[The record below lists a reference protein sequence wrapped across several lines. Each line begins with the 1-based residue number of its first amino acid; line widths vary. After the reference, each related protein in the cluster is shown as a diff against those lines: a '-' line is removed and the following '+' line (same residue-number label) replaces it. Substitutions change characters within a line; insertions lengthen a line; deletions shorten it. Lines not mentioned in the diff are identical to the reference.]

1 MENHDPNAPHD
12 ATGRA
17 DPEKSVARLLQLAG
31 ERMAP
36 RSVPME
42 RARAAAH
49 QSWQRM
55 LAQRSPVQPTARR
68 TPGWA
73 VGFAAAASV
82 VLAVILYRGPA
93 PDVTVARVERV
104 AGAVQMEFG
113 GRSPVIVRDG
123 MPIPAGGRLLTR
135 DARAALSLGESL
147 SLRMNRNTTVDF
159 GEGAVTLQQGA
170 IYVDTGH
177 SPAKSFLRIVT
188 PAGEVRHVGTQF
200 QVLVEGDRTKV
211 RVREGR
217 VRIDP
222 LDGTLAAAGELNAE
236 EEIVLVPGQE
246 AVRRAVSPF
255 GPEWGWSAEI
265 APPFAIEGRALAEFL
280 GWVIRENGWQ
290 LAYATPAARSAAG
303 EVRLHGGPAT
313 APDPETLARITA
325 ITGFS
330 LSSQDG
336 VLRVSDAR

>member
-1 MENHDPNAPHD
+1 MENHDPIVPND
-12 ATGRA
+12 ATGP
-17 DPEKSVARLLQLAG
+17 DPEKSVTRLLQLAG

-49 QSWQRM
+49 ESWQGM
-55 LAQRSPVQPTARR
+55 LAQRSSGQRAARR
-68 TPGWA
+68 TIGWA
-73 VGFAAAASV
+73 ASFAAAASV
-82 VLAVILYRGPA
+82 VLAVILYRSPA
-93 PDVTVARVERV
+93 PDVTVARFERV
-104 AGAVQMEFG
+104 EGSVRMELG

-123 MPIPAGGRLLTR
+123 MTIPAGGRLLTR
-135 DARAALSLGESL
+135 DALAALSLGESL
-147 SLRMNRNTTVDF
+147 SLRMNRNTTLDF
-159 GEGAVTLQQGA
+159 GEGAVTLRQGA

-177 SPAKSFLRIVT
+177 SPARSFLRIVT

-200 QVLVEGDRTKV
+200 QVLVEGDKTVV

-222 LDGTLAAAGELNAE
+222 LDGARAAAGDVNAE
-236 EEIVLVPGQE
+236 EEIVLVPGE
-246 AVRRAVSPF
+246 VAVRRAVSPF

-265 APPFAIEGRALAEFL
+265 APPFAIEGRSLAELL

-313 APDPETLARITA
+313 APDPQTLARIAA